1 MQWTDP
7 LSLNRRKSKHGPRSP
22 VAPPSPDWRAN
33 CQVHR
38 FCLDSLTFGGTSP
51 TVSLSIRY
59 RTLTRHYYY
68 HIVEGL
74 DTMGFP
80 TSKRDCAYLLF
91 FATHLPIIFLVDTVP
106 LQPTW
111 LQTDLS
117 ASLRSYYVATYRDKF
132 FEAPTPV
139 WFQAFIWMELV
150 YHVPLSL
157 WAVWGLLRGES
168 IHPSPRQT
176 TATHWAPGSS
186 CLLERSTEAI
196 MLINR
201 PPPRPSP
208 PPRLRRPGFRH
219 LPNLSG
225 GGLELD

>member
-1 MQWTDP
+1 M
-7 LSLNRRKSKHGPRSP
+7 
-22 VAPPSPDWRAN
+22 
-33 CQVHR
+33 
-38 FCLDSLTFGGTSP
+38 
-51 TVSLSIRY
+51 
-59 RTLTRHYYY
+59 TL
-68 HIVEGL
+68 
-74 DTMGFP
+74 P

-117 ASLRSYYVATYRDKF
+117 ARLREYYVATYRDKF

-139 WFQAFIWMELV
+139 WFQAFIWMELM

-157 WAVWGLLRGES
+157 WAVWGLLRGEY
-168 IHPSPRQT
+168 IVHLQTDNTIQCQAPSRKIDK
-176 TATHWAPGSS
+176 SN
-186 CLLERSTEAI
+186 

-201 PPPRPSP
+201 PPSRPGP
-208 PPRLRRPGFRH
+208 PPRLRRPSFRH

-225 GGLELD
+225 GGLVLD